1 MNTRRVPGPETHDRL
16 AEVGHRPHL
25 ARHHRGHG
33 ERRLVLQPHRPR
45 SLHQAPQQERAPSS
59 RAVEQRRQTVQIL
72 SAAEARRQT
81 RLIEMNQAVLHN
93 LDRIIDS
100 LDDTAPA
107 EAAG

>member
-1 MNTRRVPGPETHDRL
+1 MFVTT
-16 AEVGHRPHL
+16 AEFLP
-25 ARHHRGHG
+25 
-33 ERRLVLQPHRPR
+33 Q
-45 SLHQAPQQERAPSS
+45 HQEH
-59 RAVEQRRQTVQIL
+59 RRQTVQIL
-72 SAAEARRQT
+72 SAAEARGQT

>member
-1 MNTRRVPGPETHDRL
+1 MAEAFDFG
-16 AEVGHRPHL
+16 AEVGLGVEPGPGDSGVFGDGVEGDRSAFRVQRAQRLDGFGP
-25 ARHHRGHG
+25 G
-33 ERRLVLQPHRPR
+33 ESGALLC
-45 SLHQAPQQERAPSS
+45 SF
-59 RAVEQRRQTVQIL
+59 
-72 SAAEARRQT
+72 AAEARGQT